1 MNRKKMYSIC
11 AILLMLSIISCS
23 SSDSMDNNDSMAMPN
38 PTATSMPEPTATSMP
53 EPTATSMPTDNKTM
67 SPKSKEISEVNITMS
82 EWDVNVASENSLKE
96 GSIKLTLTNSGNLE
110 HNMVLINDENYENL
124 ELTED
129 ASMADE
135 TKLDILG
142 KISSLQPGESGE
154 LIIEDIKPGTY
165 AFICNT
171 PGHYQLGM
179 VNKIIVE

>member
-11 AILLMLSIISCS
+11 TILLMISIISCS
-23 SSDSMDNNDSMAMPN
+23 SSDSMDDNESMSMAD
-38 PTATSMPEPTATSMP
+38 PTATSMPD
-53 EPTATSMPTDNKTM
+53 PTATSMPTDNKTM
-67 SPKSKEISEVNITMS
+67 TPKSKEISEANITMS
-82 EWDVNVASENSLKE
+82 EWDVNVVSENSLKE
-96 GSIKLTLTNSGNLE
+96 GSIKITLTNSGNLE
-110 HNMVLINDENYENL
+110 HNMILLNDENYENL
-124 ELTED
+124 ELTDD

-154 LIIEDIKPGTY
+154 LTIENIKPGTY

>member
-1 MNRKKMYSIC
+1 MNRKKMYSMC

-23 SSDSMDNNDSMAMPN
+23 SSDSMDNNDSMAMTN
-38 PTATSMPEPTATSMP
+38 PTATSMP

>member
-11 AILLMLSIISCS
+11 TILLMISIISCS
-23 SSDSMDNNDSMAMPN
+23 TSDSMDDNESMSMAD
-38 PTATSMPEPTATSMP
+38 PTATSMPD
-53 EPTATSMPTDNKTM
+53 PTATSMPTDNKTM
-67 SPKSKEISEVNITMS
+67 TPKSKEISEANITMS
-82 EWDVNVASENSLKE
+82 EWDVNVVSENSLKE
-96 GSIKLTLTNSGNLE
+96 GSIKITLTNSGNLE
-110 HNMVLINDENYENL
+110 HNMILLNDENYENL

-154 LIIEDIKPGTY
+154 LTIENIKPGTY

-179 VNKIIVE
+179 VNKITVE